1 MFMFCYDLLARQL
14 TTSFSDLIV
23 CCISYWK
30 DLLFDCPNISISF
43 GKRIH
48 LSISFRSNSSLL
60 QYLTIFVILSLE
72 ALTNTTYNGI
82 GVTEF
87 WPVLRHIFHK
97 KFRIFFIFRGNQKI
111 FSHLFIVRQTQIS
124 ITAWSEWI
132 SYNIWWRKQFLRCY

>member
-1 MFMFCYDLLARQL
+1 MSINNNTLQFKSCVSKTSIILKIMSYLHNFWIGVLRGSIRVIIELFCSRKFDWFGLYM
-14 TTSFSDLIV
+14 TIYVIFSF
-23 CCISYWK
+23 
-30 DLLFDCPNISISF
+30 
-43 GKRIH
+43 
-48 LSISFRSNSSLL
+48 
-60 QYLTIFVILSLE
+60 E